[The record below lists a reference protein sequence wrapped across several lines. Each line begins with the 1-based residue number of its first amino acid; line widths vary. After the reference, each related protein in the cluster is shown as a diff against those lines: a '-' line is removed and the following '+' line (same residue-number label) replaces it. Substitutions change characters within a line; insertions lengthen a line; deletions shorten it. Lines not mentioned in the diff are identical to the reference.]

1 MPSDDL
7 FLYFQKD
14 LVIQNHWRVNG
25 EHYQKTSEAW
35 LSKMDENRE
44 KIMPI
49 FESTYGK
56 ENATKWWVYWR
67 VFYMACA
74 ELWGY
79 RKGEEW
85 FVSHYLFKKR

>member
-1 MPSDDL
+1 
-7 FLYFQKD
+7 
-14 LVIQNHWRVNG
+14 
-25 EHYQKTSEAW
+25 
-35 LSKMDENRE
+35 NRD

-49 FESTYGK
+49 FETTYGK